1 MKVRHDEGV
10 ATHIDPEPCVV
21 VREDGVEASVGERIG
36 QPLSRE
42 RNLIPGA
49 DAVRFAEGDTDG
61 CVNASAR
68 TARRGRRPW
77 HVQTLFARK
86 PGDPASDHWRRAA
99 LVRIGKAR
107 SRSR

>member
-42 RNLIPGA
+42 RFLIPGA
-49 DAVRFAEGDTDG
+49 LLRAPARPGVVTDPGMHVRSFCGNREISPLAG
-61 CVNASAR
+61 CN
-68 TARRGRRPW
+68 TGP
-77 HVQTLFARK
+77 
-86 PGDPASDHWRRAA
+86 
-99 LVRIGKAR
+99 VRIGKAR